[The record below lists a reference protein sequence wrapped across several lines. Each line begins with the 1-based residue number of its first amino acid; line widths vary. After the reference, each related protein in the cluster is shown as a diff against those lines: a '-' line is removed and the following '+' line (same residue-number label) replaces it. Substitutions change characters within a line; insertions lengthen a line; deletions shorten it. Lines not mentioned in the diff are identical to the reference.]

1 MNPQL
6 ITMLNETVN
15 MFAFLA
21 LELTLLFLVISY
33 LVGMLQEFV
42 TPQKV
47 QSILSSRN
55 GKGYLIAALL
65 GSITPFCSCST
76 IPFLKGLLRARAGFG
91 PMMVFLFASPLLNPI
106 IVGLFV
112 VTFGVKVAVFYFVM
126 AMGVSVIA
134 GYTLEKLG
142 FERYVR
148 KEAYGQEN
156 VEHSS
161 CCDTKAAPALSSCGE
176 TTKLAPIVSLCS
188 DVKSSPKMFLY
199 ADVKPTSALS
209 SCCETK
215 PAPLA
220 SSCCETKPAPLASS
234 CCETKP
240 APLASSCCETKPAP
254 LASSCCETKP
264 VSLASSCC
272 GTTSASVTPGADIPT
287 VPPKLDIVSRSLRVW
302 RTTWK
307 DFKHV
312 LPYLFVGVLLGSFIY
327 GFIPTEFIVNYAGEA
342 TWYAIPVAAVIGIP
356 LYIRAEAVIPLTAAL
371 VQKGM
376 AMGSVMA
383 FIIGSA
389 GASITEVILLKA
401 IFKNQMIA
409 AFLGVILG
417 MAITSGFLYG
427 LVF

>member
-15 MFAFLA
+15 MFAFIA

-188 DVKSSPKMFLY
+188 DVKPSPKMFLY
-199 ADVKPTSALS
+199 ADVKPTSVLS

-220 SSCCETKPAPLASS
+220 SSCCETKPVP
-234 CCETKP
+234 
-240 APLASSCCETKPAP
+240 
-254 LASSCCETKP
+254 
-264 VSLASSCC
+264 LASSCC